1 MSSKLISGTP
11 KRSEATSLKA
21 VAPTLSR
28 TDVHNASDT
37 MWRKLQQACDME
49 LNAILGG
56 DKELNASTIA
66 AVTKFLDASRD
77 YASSIPAEAK
87 DFKHIWD
94 QLPTFDDDGS
104 NLDAISSEIVTS
116 KSTNKRGRP
125 KKASSPPPS
134 LTPEHDDA
142 GWPED

>member
-1 MSSKLISGTP
+1 MSSKLTSGTP
-11 KRSEATSLKA
+11 KRSEATSPKA
-21 VAPTLSR
+21 VASALSR

-77 YASSIPAEAK
+77 YASSIPASPQS
-87 DFKHIWD
+87 FQHIWD
-94 QLPTFDDDGS
+94 QLPVFDDEKDINAVS
-104 NLDAISSEIVTS
+104 NQVSSPS
-116 KSTNKRGRP
+116 KRGRP
-125 KKASSPPPS
+125 KKSTSPPPS
-134 LTPEHDDA
+134 LTPVIDDA
-142 GWPED
+142 GWPDED